1 MSTHSSYVG
10 VSGFMSSAEVCAALE
25 VFPACGRQLMVG
37 VLASSKTLCGLPN
50 KYPRRYPLAADIA
63 GIFVDDA
70 RALNLV
76 HVATDGDKSTVDGK
90 LIPIEIDLW
99 RGFLAGGPLCHGV
112 QLNGATQRLRPE
124 ALHAFKAM
132 CPTAKHIVLQ
142 VGPRWLDARSAA
154 DSFMKSLARYAGT
167 ATDILL
173 DVSGGNGRLINPETA
188 RELVVDARRSL
199 AHWGIAAD
207 RMGIGIAGGLCAET
221 LPGIRGLLEEQGP
234 LSIDMEGRI
243 RDDAD
248 GGGNMDLDKM
258 RAALAVAGRVVTR

>member
-1 MSTHSSYVG
+1 MSTNHPYIG
-10 VSGFMSSAEVCAALE
+10 VSGFMSANEVRAALDA
-25 VFPACGRQLMVG
+25 FPDCGRQLMVG

-63 GIFVDDA
+63 GIFVDDP
-70 RALNLV
+70 RCLNLV

-99 RGFLAGGPLCHGV
+99 RGFTAGGPLCHGV
-112 QLNGATQRLRPE
+112 QFNGATQRLRPE

-132 CPTAKHIVLQ
+132 CPTAKRIVLQ

-173 DVSGGNGRLINPETA
+173 DLSGGNGRLINPETA
-188 RELVVDARRSL
+188 RDLAVDARKSL
-199 AHWGIAAD
+199 AHWGVAPGEMA
-207 RMGIGIAGGLCAET
+207 IGIAGGLCAET

-234 LSIDMEGRI
+234 LSIDAEGRL

-248 GGGNMDLDKM
+248 GGGNLDLDKA
-258 RAALAVAGRVVTR
+258 RSYLATGGRVVS